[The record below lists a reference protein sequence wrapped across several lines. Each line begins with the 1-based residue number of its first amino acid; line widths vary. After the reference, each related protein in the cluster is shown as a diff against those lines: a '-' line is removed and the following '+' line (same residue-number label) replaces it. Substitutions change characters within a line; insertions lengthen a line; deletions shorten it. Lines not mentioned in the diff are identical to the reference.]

1 LNPLTLL
8 SRVAAVDEALP
19 IIYAPRRTT
28 PPTLGRGGRLL
39 ALAAAVACLGVL
51 TIAAL
56 ATPNPSGVGTHASAL
71 HLQPCHFLASTG
83 LPCPGCG
90 MTTSFA
96 WFARGNLLASVY
108 VQPMGAA
115 LAVLAA
121 ATAWVGFYI
130 AVTGRPVYRL
140 FRLVPAGYYVVPL
153 FALGLLAWGWK
164 ILLRLNHW
172 DGWR

>member
-1 LNPLTLL
+1 M
-8 SRVAAVDEALP
+8 DEALP
-19 IIYAPRRTT
+19 IIYTPRRTSG
-28 PPTLGRGGRLL
+28 PSLGLASRML
-39 ALAAAVACLGVL
+39 ALSVALTCLTVL
-51 TIAAL
+51 IVAAL

-71 HLQPCHFLASTG
+71 RLQPCHFLASTG

-96 WFARGNLLASVY
+96 WFARGNVAASVF
-108 VQPMGAA
+108 VQPMGTA

-121 ATAWVGFYI
+121 ATVWVGLYM

-140 FRLVPAGYYVVPL
+140 FRIVPARYYLVPL
-153 FALGLLAWGWK
+153 FTLGLLAWGWK
-164 ILLRLNHW
+164 VLLRLNHW

>member
-1 LNPLTLL
+1 M
-8 SRVAAVDEALP
+8 DESLP
-19 IIYAPRRTT
+19 IIYAPRRTD
-28 PPTLGRGGRLL
+28 PARLGTTARMI
-39 ALAAAVACLGVL
+39 ALAAAAACLAVL
-51 TIAAL
+51 TVAAL
-56 ATPNPSGVGTHASAL
+56 ATPNPSGVGTHASSL

-96 WFARGNLLASVY
+96 WFVRGNLLASVY

-115 LAVLAA
+115 LAAVAC
-121 ATAWVGFYI
+121 ATVWVGLYI

-140 FRLVPAGYYVVPL
+140 SRLVPARYYLVPL